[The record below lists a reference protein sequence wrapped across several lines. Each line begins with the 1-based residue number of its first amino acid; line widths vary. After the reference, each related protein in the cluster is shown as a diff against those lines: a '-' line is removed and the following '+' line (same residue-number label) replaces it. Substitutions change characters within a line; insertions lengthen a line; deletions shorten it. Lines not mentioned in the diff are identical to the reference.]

1 MKKLPNKKERASEQ
15 KKETP
20 DSTESDL
27 QYIHSADP
35 LEIAMENHPGLTR
48 EEAEEMA
55 EAFGF

>member
-1 MKKLPNKKERASEQ
+1 MRKLPSKEEQLNEPKKERRDSAESE
-15 KKETP
+15 
-20 DSTESDL
+20 L

-35 LEIAMENHPGLTR
+35 LEIAVENHPGLTR